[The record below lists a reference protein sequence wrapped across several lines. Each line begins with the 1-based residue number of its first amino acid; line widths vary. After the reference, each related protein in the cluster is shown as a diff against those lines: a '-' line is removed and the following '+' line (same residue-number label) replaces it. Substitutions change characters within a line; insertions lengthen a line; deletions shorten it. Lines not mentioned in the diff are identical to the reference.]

1 MEVNIFQV
9 DAFSSKPF
17 GGNPTIIVPNAKWIS
32 NEDRQKIANEMNVSY
47 TTFVQQMG
55 DERFKVSFF
64 TPKREVKFS
73 GHGTIATFYA
83 MAEMGYIS
91 PLYNGI
97 KTAVME
103 TNIGKYP
110 VEISYRNNK
119 VHRIIMQLDGP
130 GDRGEVVDG
139 PVLLH
144 SLNLDRLQIGM
155 GDFYY
160 PPEIIS
166 TGLPYIILPLKERE
180 TLDRLNLDE
189 FCSLLE
195 YCKAH
200 DVAGVHAFHMPELN
214 SDKVYSR
221 NFSPLI
227 DIHEEPVSGIAAGAL
242 IYYLKKHKLIE
253 SNEITSIQGFSMNR
267 PSEAYCYLEEEDGI
281 FKVKVGGSANIVLEG
296 ILKY

>member
-47 TTFVQQMG
+47 TSFVQQLG

-64 TPKREVKFS
+64 TPIREVRFS

-83 MAEMGYIS
+83 MAEMGYIK
-91 PLYNGI
+91 PIYNGI
-97 KTAVME
+97 KKAVME
-103 TNIGKYP
+103 TNIGKLP
-110 VEISYRNNK
+110 VEISYKNDRVDK
-119 VHRIIMQLDGP
+119 VIMELDGP
-130 GDRGEVVDG
+130 FDFGEVVDG

-144 SLNLDRLQIGM
+144 SLGLDRSEIGV
-155 GDFYY
+155 GDQYY
-160 PPEIIS
+160 PPEIIA
-166 TGLPYIILPLKERE
+166 TGLPYIILPLKDRE
-180 TLDRLNLDE
+180 TLDRLELDAC
-189 FCSLLE
+189 CSLLE

-200 DVAGVHAFHMPELN
+200 DVAGVHAFYIPELN

-221 NFSPLI
+221 NFAPLI
-227 DIHEEPVSGIAAGAL
+227 DINEEPVSGIAAGAL

-253 SNEITSIQGFSMNR
+253 SNEINSIQGFAMNR
-267 PSEAYCYLEEEDGI
+267 PSEAHCYLEEEDGK

-296 ILKY
+296 VLKY